1 MRYIHAMKYYAIL
14 IMNMVEY
21 WINMDESHKHN
32 AKQNKIQRSMYFK
45 KYGGN

>member
-21 WINMDESHKHN
+21 WMNMDESHKHN
-32 AKQNKIQRSMYFK
+32 AKQNKPNTKEYVF
-45 KYGGN
+45 